1 MIRILIADRHAC
13 TRAGY
18 RSYLSGSLRGAH
30 VGEAVTSGDV
40 LKQLVENAWDLLMLD
55 VEFVAQSN
63 FRLLE
68 EVRSVRPT
76 MRILV
81 TSGLSDAQWERP
93 LLLAGV
99 DGYLSKARSRRDV
112 LDMVGGTLS
121 RRVSERQILPP
132 RGCDTPRRESDSQ
145 SLHDCLSLREF
156 QILCQLALGR
166 RLSDM
171 ASQLSIS
178 VKTVSTYR
186 VRLLRKM
193 GLTRNAELTHY
204 ALRNGLIAYAPLG
217 EDDWDQLAPR
227 TRARAALQIPRPIHI
242 NRAAFTLGESVS
254 GGGPLDRR
262 PHVVVR

>member
-81 TSGLSDAQWERP
+81 TSGLSDAQWERWQALMDIFRKP
-93 LLLAGV
+93 VHAV
-99 DGYLSKARSRRDV
+99 TCWIWWAAR
-112 LDMVGGTLS
+112 
-121 RRVSERQILPP
+121 
-132 RGCDTPRRESDSQ
+132 
-145 SLHDCLSLREF
+145 
-156 QILCQLALGR
+156 
-166 RLSDM
+166 
-171 ASQLSIS
+171 
-178 VKTVSTYR
+178 
-186 VRLLRKM
+186 
-193 GLTRNAELTHY
+193 
-204 ALRNGLIAYAPLG
+204 
-217 EDDWDQLAPR
+217 
-227 TRARAALQIPRPIHI
+227 
-242 NRAAFTLGESVS
+242 
-254 GGGPLDRR
+254 
-262 PHVVVR
+262 